1 MQTGDRN
8 MNAHILSDHEQ
19 FILQEYLDEDRK
31 LEGFTQLLSRFERVE
46 AKLRA
51 DLVMLQRAA
60 EKEEK
65 T

>member
-1 MQTGDRN
+1 